1 MDAVGANGDGYRE
14 AIGCA
19 KGFTEPAK
27 RWRDFLSWQKSRGLR
42 GVRMFTGDKAVD
54 MVSSIAEVF
63 PKAKYLRCTV
73 HFLNGKGEIFLPIAP
88 PLQLPP
94 RSWRNHQSPPKA
106 TGTSTR

>member
-63 PKAKYLRCTV
+63 PRPNTCAARCIFSTGR
-73 HFLNGKGEIFLPIAP
+73 GKSFCPSRP